1 MFHLDGNQVLKVKQV
16 FSRIPAPRI
25 SVLILTHLLLYRSVS
40 QSSMSHSLSLNV
52 SQTVVMDA
60 ISELD
65 LSLPGSP
72 SLVMRDLSE
81 YATLPFLAAFDVKS
95 VPPKS
100 PPGSP
105 VKASTMPQKRIT
117 YIGLVKK
124 TMPLLVDLFLRFK
137 HSLDIYVDGTVEA
150 VLSVSCMPTPL

>member
-1 MFHLDGNQVLKVKQV
+1 
-16 FSRIPAPRI
+16 
-25 SVLILTHLLLYRSVS
+25 
-40 QSSMSHSLSLNV
+40 
-52 SQTVVMDA
+52 MDA

-65 LSLPGSP
+65 LLLPGSP

-81 YATLPFLAAFDVKS
+81 YATLPFLAAFDVQS

-100 PPGSP
+100 APGSP
-105 VKASTMPQKRIT
+105 VKVNIMPPKRIT

-124 TMPLLVDLFLRFK
+124 TLPLLVDLFLRFK

-150 VLSVSCMPTPL
+150 VLSVSRRSIPLRK